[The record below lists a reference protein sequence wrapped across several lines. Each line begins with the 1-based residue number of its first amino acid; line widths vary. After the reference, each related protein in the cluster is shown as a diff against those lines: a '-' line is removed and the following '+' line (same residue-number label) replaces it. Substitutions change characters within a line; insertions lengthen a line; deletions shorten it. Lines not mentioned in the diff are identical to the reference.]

1 MKNKNLV
8 VLLVLVLIASAFTG
22 CVQKVEGTEAA
33 TVNGESIS
41 IEDYKDELLLYKNMY
56 ESQYGPDIWTLEM
69 EEGKTFERHLKEVVL
84 DTMVLDKA
92 LEQEALNNGF
102 EVTEEELDEQF
113 DIYKEQFP
121 SEEDFD
127 AYLKSNNL
135 SEDYIKNSMKKDQLI
150 NKYINDYVENIDFS
164 EEELKDYYDANKN
177 QIDSVKASHILV
189 KDPVLAQDILAK
201 LYEGGDFEEL
211 AAEHSIDGSA
221 QRGGDL
227 GYFKRGDMIPEFEEV
242 AFSLETG
249 ELSGLVES
257 QYGIHIIKVMD
268 RKVTFE
274 DNREDLKEALKNQ
287 KYNEKLEEVKENA
300 EIEKIV
306 DYEEIDLGIE
316 ESPEEVQSE
325 EDIENPED
333 IEDAEEENNNS
344 EDTE

>member
-1 MKNKNLV
+1 
-8 VLLVLVLIASAFTG
+8 
-22 CVQKVEGTEAA
+22 
-33 TVNGESIS
+33 
-41 IEDYKDELLLYKNMY
+41 
-56 ESQYGPDIWTLEM
+56 
-69 EEGKTFERHLKEVVL
+69 
-84 DTMVLDKA
+84 
-92 LEQEALNNGF
+92 
-102 EVTEEELDEQF
+102 
-113 DIYKEQFP
+113 
-121 SEEDFD
+121 
-127 AYLKSNNL
+127 
-135 SEDYIKNSMKKDQLI
+135 MKKDQLI

-221 QRGGDL
+221 QSGGDL

-242 AFSLETG
+242 AFSLEIG